1 MLSDP
6 ERAVKRGTGAGF
18 VRAVRRKD
26 AGRSLAAT
34 EPAPNVATSLVFR
47 QTRIQSGVA
56 AFSRVMAPAP
66 TSPPMAAAARKAAQ
80 ARPDE
85 IFLRDPSS
93 ASSAA

>member
-6 ERAVKRGTGAGF
+6 ERAVKRGTGAGL

-47 QTRIQSGVA
+47 QTRIQSGVEEEVLGPFTGHGA
-56 AFSRVMAPAP
+56 GADESADGGRGTEGCTGP
-66 TSPPMAAAARKAAQ
+66 TG
-80 ARPDE
+80 
-85 IFLRDPSS
+85 
-93 ASSAA
+93 